1 MRKTLIAAVLA
12 VVMALGFAF
21 GIAGLQPASV
31 SADSGTKTLTNYGDV
46 NTGALWRESGAPD
59 SWPGA
64 VESISIDGQA
74 DGGDVIL
81 RNELNG
87 EGTGFIAGETGFAR
101 EGIDHNKAA
110 YVVNGLQVKFYLS
123 NKGSNTLRFIFTQN
137 SGWYGGS
144 TYSFWLTFDVHSN
157 TASANYTTKGGNPE
171 ESVTGGGSEDF
182 EFYTDYDYFADKE
195 AGFPA
200 QAPVGTLNTMEIRPS
215 GGALTVFV
223 NGAKAISLPE
233 IETNCLP
240 QFNNG
245 MAFLCLWNQSGTG
258 ELAMRVTD
266 INENADGLQTSGCAE
281 GWSFVGEEEQAAY
294 GYDNAARLFFQT
306 KGEND
311 HDFRVQYDTPL
322 YFSDLTLR
330 TTPSGLAAGDVFNYY
345 ISSESGEDGTYLK
358 LSFTVASAVNTAN
371 LAVSMREKGEQE
383 VSLGTAEGVDFLSS
397 GSTNNT
403 LALKETV
410 ALELSFNNAAIDID
424 LGDFSALKSSFTD
437 EKAYIQYEVVAAAEA
452 TLRIDEQTGSQV
464 TTLDSYDGYVAD
476 ADTTIKQD
484 GDYGL
489 FYTESGDMQVRNVGD
504 VLIADSFGID
514 FKIGKYAGNTG
525 TFEVAVANTFD
536 AFYGEEDAA
545 LVFTLSAGSD
555 ATHANLAFSVYD
567 KGNVT
572 EIGTGSVQIDW
583 NYGTSLKI
591 GFCNDGGEYLVYA
604 NGALAI
610 LVADDKT
617 AAVDAAVSQFEGNRG
632 CVQFTAEGDPLT
644 AFAMTGYD
652 LAVTTTSFPN
662 WVTGATGTSLSFGYN
677 KENHEMLVFDGGS
690 VIRSGKACVL
700 DGFEMEFKTF
710 VKPGFSSPQFLLAN
724 STQWYSNGVA
734 VAFNV
739 SAGDDDATATVG
751 VQVTDKTLATGI
763 ENSSVGS
770 NEVAWNWNND
780 EINTISVVKNDEGV
794 WEIYFNE
801 VLFAADEDQSETLQT
816 TLNNFVKVENY
827 QPNTAFAQAWS
838 GSNCVWEIVSM
849 SETNTA
855 PTLANQKFDPD
866 GKYVAG
872 QEITLD
878 LDGVF
883 EDVDNDP
890 LTYDADYG
898 EVTDG
903 VWKFTPDEAGDYE
916 VIITCY
922 DGRGGSAEYII
933 TFTAEAASVVDP
945 EDPDG
950 EGPGTEDPGKE
961 PGTDPA
967 PSGDAEGCAGCS
979 GNAGVA
985 VLALGAALAG
995 CAAVLLF
1002 KKRQPR

>member
-31 SADSGTKTLTNYGDV
+31 SADSGTKTLINYGDV

-123 NKGSNTLRFIFTQN
+123 NKGS
-137 SGWYGGS
+137 S
-144 TYSFWLTFDVHSN
+144 
-157 TASANYTTKGGNPE
+157 
-171 ESVTGGGSEDF
+171 
-182 EFYTDYDYFADKE
+182 
-195 AGFPA
+195 
-200 QAPVGTLNTMEIRPS
+200 
-215 GGALTVFV
+215 
-223 NGAKAISLPE
+223 
-233 IETNCLP
+233 
-240 QFNNG
+240 
-245 MAFLCLWNQSGTG
+245 
-258 ELAMRVTD
+258 

-281 GWSFVGEEEQAAY
+281 GWSFVGGEEQAAY

-306 KGEND
+306 KGENG

-397 GSTNNT
+397 GSTNT

-424 LGDFSALKSSFTD
+424 LGEFSALKSSFTD

-572 EIGTGSVQIDW
+572 EIGTASVQIDW

-604 NGALAI
+604 NGALAV

-617 AAVDAAVSQFEGNRG
+617 ASVDAVVSQFEGNRG

-690 VIRSGKACVL
+690 VVRSGKACVL

-724 STQWYSNGVA
+724 STQWYSGGVA

-763 ENSSVGS
+763 ENLSVGS

-780 EINTISVVKNDEGV
+780 EINTISVVKNGEGV

-801 VLFAADEDQSETLQT
+801 VLFAADEDQAETLQT

-898 EVTDG
+898 EVMDG

-950 EGPGTEDPGKE
+950 EEPGTEDPGKE

-985 VLALGAALAG
+985 VLTLGAALAG
-995 CAAVLLF
+995 CAAALLF
-1002 KKRQPR
+1002 KKRQSR